1 MLIRSQNL
9 VAYIRARSSLA
20 VCTVVRA
27 SLEQRL
33 GQHHHMVGLHL
44 AVAALRD
51 RRCAADGITP
61 AECACERRANGS
73 ERV

>member
-1 MLIRSQNL
+1 VLIRSQNL
-9 VAYIRARSSLA
+9 AAYIRARSSLA

-44 AVAALRD
+44 AVAALQD
-51 RRCAADGITP
+51 HRCAADGITP
-61 AECACERRANGS
+61 AEYPYQRQVNGS